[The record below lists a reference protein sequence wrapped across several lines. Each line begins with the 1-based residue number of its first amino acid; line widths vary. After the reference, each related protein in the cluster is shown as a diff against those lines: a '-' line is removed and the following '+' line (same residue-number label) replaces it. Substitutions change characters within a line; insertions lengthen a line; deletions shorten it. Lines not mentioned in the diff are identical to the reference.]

1 MRVSW
6 FLPGVAYAALV
17 ILAARWMLVYKVEP
31 VNAVPG
37 SEMPKAGLKLRVP
50 ELASLEVDRKLPA
63 AEQVYRGLRE
73 AILTCRLEPN
83 EAISE
88 NRLCGLFGVSRSP
101 VRTAITRLAEDGLID
116 IFPQRGTF
124 VAPIKLRQVR
134 EAQFARSALE
144 VALAA
149 EAAKHWRDADTRA
162 LKANLEEQKRHAKA
176 GDGWAFYLD
185 NESFHQVI
193 AQAARME
200 GVWGT
205 VQSVKTL
212 WDRIGHMANRVPAH
226 MAEIIEEHQSIV
238 GALDSR
244 DPKRAAATMKLHLK
258 SVDHAI
264 ARLRPLHADY
274 FVED

>member
-1 MRVSW
+1 
-6 FLPGVAYAALV
+6 
-17 ILAARWMLVYKVEP
+17 MLVYKLEA
-31 VNAVPG
+31 VNAPRG
-37 SEMPKAGLKLRVP
+37 EMAPAKPKPQAETFTL
-50 ELASLEVDRKLPA
+50 DRKLPA

-73 AILTCRLEPN
+73 AILSCRLEPN

-149 EAAKHWRDADTRA
+149 EAAKHWHDGDTAAIR
-162 LKANLEEQKRHAKA
+162 ANLDAQRRHAKA
-176 GDGWAFYLD
+176 RDVWGFHLD
-185 NESFHQVI
+185 NETFHQTI
-193 AQAARME
+193 ARAARLE
-200 GVWGT
+200 GVWST
-205 VQSVKTL
+205 VQSVKAQ
-212 WDRIGHMANRVPAH
+212 WDRIGHLANRVPAH
-226 MAEIIEEHQSIV
+226 TAVIVAEHEKIAR
-238 GALDSR
+238 ALEKR
-244 DPKRAAATMKLHLK
+244 DAKAAAAAMKLHIK

-264 ARLRPLHADY
+264 ARLQPEHGDY
-274 FVED
+274 FVEE

>member
-1 MRVSW
+1 
-6 FLPGVAYAALV
+6 
-17 ILAARWMLVYKVEP
+17 
-31 VNAVPG
+31 VNPTAT
-37 SEMPKAGLKLRVP
+37 SLKLR
-50 ELASLEVDRKLPA
+50 EDEVVESFALDRKLPA

-149 EAAKHWRDADTRA
+149 EAAKHWRDADTKA
-162 LKANLEEQKRHAKA
+162 LKANLEQQKRHAKS
-176 GDGWAFYLD
+176 GDGRGFYLD

-193 AQAARME
+193 AQAAQLE
-200 GVWGT
+200 GVWDT
-205 VQSVKTL
+205 VQSVKML
-212 WDRIGHMANRVPAH
+212 WDRIGHMANRVPDH
-226 MAEIIEEHQSIV
+226 MAEIVEEHRALID
-238 GALDSR
+238 ALDSR
-244 DPKRAAATMKLHLK
+244 DAKRAAAAMKLHLK

-264 ARLRPLHADY
+264 ARLRPLHDDY
-274 FVED
+274 FVEA

>member
-1 MRVSW
+1 MAR
-6 FLPGVAYAALV
+6 AAL
-17 ILAARWMLVYKVEP
+17 KQ
-31 VNAVPG
+31 G
-37 SEMPKAGLKLRVP
+37 P
-50 ELASLEVDRKLPA
+50 ENFALDRKLPA

-149 EAAKHWRDADTRA
+149 EAAKHWRDADTKTLR
-162 LKANLEEQKRHAKA
+162 ANLEQQKRHARA
-176 GDGWAFYLD
+176 GDGWSFYLD
-185 NESFHQVI
+185 NERFHQVI
-193 AQAARME
+193 AQAAKLE
-200 GVWGT
+200 GVWST

-226 MAEIIEEHQSIV
+226 MAEIVEEHRAIIE
-238 GALDSR
+238 ALDAR
-244 DPKRAAATMKLHLK
+244 DAKRAATAMRQHLK

-274 FVED
+274 FVEE

>member
-1 MRVSW
+1 
-6 FLPGVAYAALV
+6 
-17 ILAARWMLVYKVEP
+17 
-31 VNAVPG
+31 
-37 SEMPKAGLKLRVP
+37 MPKTTLKP
-50 ELASLEVDRKLPA
+50 EPLEPPETFSVDRKLPA

-149 EAAKHWRDADTRA
+149 EAAKRWRDSDTKA
-162 LKANLEEQKRHAKA
+162 LKANLEQQKRHAKA
-176 GDGWAFYLD
+176 GDGWGFYLD
-185 NESFHQVI
+185 NESFHQMI
-193 AQAARME
+193 AQAAELE
-200 GVWGT
+200 GVWDT

-226 MAEIIEEHQSIV
+226 MPEIVEEHRAIV
-238 GALDSR
+238 DALDSR
-244 DPKRAAATMKLHLK
+244 DAKRAAAAMKLHLK

-264 ARLRPLHADY
+264 ARLRPLHGDY
-274 FVED
+274 FVEE

>member
-1 MRVSW
+1 VS
-6 FLPGVAYAALV
+6 
-17 ILAARWMLVYKVEP
+17 RT
-31 VNAVPG
+31 
-37 SEMPKAGLKLRVP
+37 GLKSKQGSP
-50 ELASLEVDRKLPA
+50 SSPPAKSGQENHEAFGVDRRLPA

-149 EAAKHWRDADTRA
+149 EAARQWRDGDTAA
-162 LKANLEEQKRHAKA
+162 LKANLEQQKRHARA
-176 GDGWAFYLD
+176 GDGWAFYCD

-193 AQAARME
+193 AQAARLE
-200 GVWGT
+200 GVWDT

-212 WDRIGHMANRVPAH
+212 WDRIGHLANRVPAH
-226 MAEIIEEHQSIV
+226 MAEIIAEHRDIV
-238 GALDSR
+238 AALESR
-244 DPKRAAATMKLHLK
+244 DARRAATAMKQHLK

-264 ARLRPLHADY
+264 ARLKPLHADY
-274 FVED
+274 FVEE

>member
-1 MRVSW
+1 MSR
-6 FLPGVAYAALV
+6 AD
-17 ILAARWMLVYKVEP
+17 
-31 VNAVPG
+31 
-37 SEMPKAGLKLRVP
+37 LKLPSERYA
-50 ELASLEVDRKLPA
+50 LDRKLPA
-63 AEQVYRGLRE
+63 AEQVYQALRE

-149 EAAKHWRDADTRA
+149 EATKHWRDSDTKA
-162 LKANLEEQKRHAKA
+162 LKANLERQKRHAKA
-176 GDGWAFYLD
+176 GDGWGFYLD

-193 AQAARME
+193 AQAARLE
-200 GVWGT
+200 GVWST
-205 VQSVKTL
+205 VQSVKML
-212 WDRIGHMANRVPAH
+212 WDRIGHMANRVPVH
-226 MAEIIEEHQSIV
+226 MAEIVEEHRAIV
-238 GALDSR
+238 EALESR
-244 DPKRAAATMKLHLK
+244 DAKRAAAAMKQHLK

-264 ARLRPLHADY
+264 ARLRPEHGDY
-274 FVED
+274 FVEE

>member
-1 MRVSW
+1 MPQAIPKRQPES
-6 FLPGVAYAALV
+6 FAL
-17 ILAARWMLVYKVEP
+17 
-31 VNAVPG
+31 
-37 SEMPKAGLKLRVP
+37 
-50 ELASLEVDRKLPA
+50 DRKLPA

-149 EAAKHWRDADTRA
+149 EAAKHWRDPDSKAIR
-162 LKANLEEQKRHAKA
+162 ANLEDQKRHAKA
-176 GDGWAFYLD
+176 RDVWGFHID
-185 NESFHQVI
+185 NETFHQII
-193 AQAARME
+193 ARAARLE
-200 GVWGT
+200 GVWST
-205 VQSVKTL
+205 VQGVKAQ
-212 WDRIGHMANRVPAH
+212 WDRIGHLANRVPAH
-226 MAEIIEEHQSIV
+226 TEIIIDEHRKIAQ
-238 GALDSR
+238 ALEQR
-244 DPKRAAATMKLHLK
+244 DAKAAAAAMKLHIK
-258 SVDHAI
+258 SVNHAI
-264 ARLRPLHADY
+264 ARLRPDHGDY
-274 FVED
+274 FVEE